1 MKINNTEIVEYDNF
15 LTDEDFNDLC
25 SIKLEDVKEDKIQ
38 VNSNSIDKYGNINSS
53 CIPEDLI
60 KRLQNNYHTKAIELL
75 AKLSHEKVAL
85 YDHSEFY
92 IIQTGAN
99 YSFPIHDDVSYKLL
113 SGVIY
118 LKPKENAGTF
128 FHKNKKGEGSFEV
141 TWKPN
146 KGVFFSRAEKKTWHS
161 YKGDGKSNRFVLVY
175 NLMTD
180 NQKEV
185 YNIEKKSYFMGSLRS
200 KINKI
205 IFRYF
210 KKLI

>member
-1 MKINNTEIVEYDNF
+1 MKINNIEIVEYDNF

-60 KRLQNNYHTKAIELL
+60 KRLQNNCHTKAIELL
-75 AKLSHEKVAL
+75 AKLSHKKVAL
-85 YDHSEFY
+85 YDYSEFY

-99 YSFPIHDDVSYKLL
+99 YSFPIHDDVSDKLL

-128 FHKNKKGEGSFEV
+128 FHKNKKGEGSFEI
-141 TWKPN
+141 TWEPN
-146 KGVFFSRAEKKTWHS
+146 KGVFFSRAEKETWHS
-161 YKGDGKSNRFVLVY
+161 YKGDGKSNRLVLVY
-175 NLMTD
+175 NLMTG
-180 NQKEV
+180 NRKEV
-185 YNIEKKSYFMGSLRS
+185 YNIEKKSYFIGSLRS
-200 KINKI
+200 KINQI